1 MKITLRRQIQLDV
14 AEMFLSLE
22 REIIRTDIKDYLN
35 GNGYGNHMLDDGIRN
50 YLKKAGIYDEDFR
63 ITKYGN
69 DVKETGFFK
78 AKEMGKYRV
87 WIDGERI
94 VFLHRVSAD
103 KNNYRR
109 LEPIKLVK
117 EGFSIPINDDGFYRF
132 KLKDSEKLMGNITKE
147 CHIDETIQIDENS
160 SSTVFSGTL
169 EQNLSVSDEQ
179 IPENVEFNGFSIW
192 DIIEKIFPDDWNKD
206 TKRLKFQI
214 EDLDDNEIEK
224 FKIDFYEDN
233 WSLFKYEID
242 QLPIEP
248 QDKTEAIEWRNKLLN
263 KEIAQNYLTEKNFDG
278 LVLSINEKEGFSSY
292 KDTMDKPEIKNY
304 LKNEIEPNSSKFW
317 HLYAPMDL
325 NPSIP
330 KEITSGKLVIGN
342 GDSSMLDIVKQINV
356 LNPEFVFYC
365 DRYTDRSYQQK
376 AIAAFL
382 DACGAKTKYVITNT
396 QPNDDKKR
404 SFYLGSQRK
413 DIKVKFLNQQHRR
426 CIVFYKN
433 GEFQIWILDDSIDFI
448 KYNANE
454 KTITPTTIGQIVRSI
469 VFIKVSDKDKDKV
482 LDKEI
487 LNFIQQE
494 VKNA

>member
-1 MKITLRRQIQLDV
+1 MKITLHRLMQLRI
-14 AEMFLSLE
+14 AELFLSIEMEVSRPDIKEYLSSNGYE
-22 REIIRTDIKDYLN
+22 NQMLNNGIKDYLRK
-35 GNGYGNHMLDDGIRN
+35 I
-50 YLKKAGIYDEDFR
+50 GIYDKGFQLTE
-63 ITKYGN
+63 YGN
-69 DVKETGFFK
+69 NVKETGIFK
-78 AKEMGKYRV
+78 AKEMGKYKV
-87 WIDGERI
+87 WIDYDRI
-94 VFLHRVSAD
+94 VFLHRVSPVYKD
-103 KNNYRR
+103 NDR
-109 LEPIKLVK
+109 LEQIELVK
-117 EGFSIPINDDGFYRF
+117 ECFSIPTNNEDFYRF
-132 KLKDSEKLMGNITKE
+132 ELKYPEKINGKLTTEE
-147 CHIDETIQIDENS
+147 CQIDETIQVNENS
-160 SSTVFSGTL
+160 SSTSFSGEL
-169 EQNLSVSDEQ
+169 WKDLSASNKP
-179 IPENVEFNGFSIW
+179 IPENVEFKDWSIW

-304 LKNEIEPNSSKFW
+304 LKNEIEPNSSSFW

-325 NPSIP
+325 NPGIP
-330 KEITSGKLVIGN
+330 KEITLDKFEIEK
-342 GDSSMLDIVKQINV
+342 GDSSMLDIVRQINV

-376 AIAAFL
+376 AIAALL
-382 DACGAKTKYVITNT
+382 DACGAKTKYAITNT
-396 QPNDDKKR
+396 QPKEDRKR
-404 SFYLGSQRK
+404 SFYLESQRK

-433 GEFQIWILDDSIDFI
+433 GEFQIWNLDDGIDFI
-448 KYNANE
+448 KYNADE
-454 KTITPTTIGQIVRSI
+454 KTITPTTIGQIVRPI
-469 VFIKVSDKDKDKV
+469 VFTKVSEKV